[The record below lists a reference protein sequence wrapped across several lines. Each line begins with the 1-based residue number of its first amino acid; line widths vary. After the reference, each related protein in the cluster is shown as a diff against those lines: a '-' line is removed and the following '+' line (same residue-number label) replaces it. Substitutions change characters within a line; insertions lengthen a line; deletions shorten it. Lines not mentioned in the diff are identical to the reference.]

1 MVFNVEEVG
10 AQGLHFNFKIKKE
23 QLEIDKAGF
32 DTNIDID
39 VSGFLT
45 RVDSDVYL
53 EGKVATELILNCS
66 RCLDLLIHTIGSN
79 FKTHFTPSNHKLLL
93 DGETELSISD
103 IDTEF
108 YDEHRINLTQSVRDG
123 LLLAV
128 PLICL
133 CSKDC
138 KGVCFECGKK
148 LNYEVCE
155 CFDSSFIDSRL
166 DILKIIKNKIIEGG

>member
-79 FKTHFTPSNHKLLL
+79 FKTHFTPSNPKLLL

-108 YDEHRINLTQSVRDG
+108 YDEHQISLIQSIRDG

-128 PLICL
+128 PVIFL
-133 CSKDC
+133 CSNDC
-138 KGVCFECGKK
+138 KGICSWCGKK
-148 LNYEVCE
+148 LNYEACE
-155 CFDSSFIDSRL
+155 CFDRSLADPRL
-166 DILKIIKNKIIEGG
+166 DVLKIIKNKIIEGG

>member
-53 EGKVATELILNCS
+53 EGKVATELILN
-66 RCLDLLIHTIGSN
+66 
-79 FKTHFTPSNHKLLL
+79 
-93 DGETELSISD
+93 
-103 IDTEF
+103 
-108 YDEHRINLTQSVRDG
+108 
-123 LLLAV
+123 
-128 PLICL
+128 
-133 CSKDC
+133 
-138 KGVCFECGKK
+138 
-148 LNYEVCE
+148 
-155 CFDSSFIDSRL
+155 
-166 DILKIIKNKIIEGG
+166 